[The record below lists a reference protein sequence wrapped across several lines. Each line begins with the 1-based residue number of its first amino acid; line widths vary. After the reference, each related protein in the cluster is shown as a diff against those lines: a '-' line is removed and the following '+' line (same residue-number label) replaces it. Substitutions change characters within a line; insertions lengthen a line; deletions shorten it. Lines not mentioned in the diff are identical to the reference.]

1 MYILGIL
8 LIIIGLS
15 KLCLI
20 ASLNGLEV
28 RELTDS
34 LPEIP
39 LNLIKFIIY
48 LDGFACFIGG
58 LILIYI

>member
-8 LIIIGLS
+8 LIIIGLF
-15 KLCLI
+15 KLYLI
-20 ASLNGLEV
+20 ISLNNLEIH
-28 RELTDS
+28 ELTNS

-39 LNLIKFIIY
+39 LNLIKFIIS
-48 LDGFACFIGG
+48 LDGFTCLIGG

>member
-20 ASLNGLEV
+20 ASLNDLEV

-34 LPEIP
+34 LPETFP
-39 LNLIKFIIY
+39 NLIKFIIS

>member
-15 KLCLI
+15 KLYLI
-20 ASLNGLEV
+20 ASLNDLEV

-34 LPEIP
+34 LPETFP
-39 LNLIKFIIY
+39 NLI

>member
-20 ASLNGLEV
+20 TSLNGLEV

-39 LNLIKFIIY
+39 LNLIKFIIS

>member
-8 LIIIGLS
+8 LIIIGLF

-39 LNLIKFIIY
+39 LNLIKFIIS

>member
-8 LIIIGLS
+8 LIIIGLF
-15 KLCLI
+15 KLYLI
-20 ASLNGLEV
+20 ISLNNLEIN
-28 RELTDS
+28 ELTNS

-39 LNLIKFIIY
+39 LNLIKFIIS

>member
-8 LIIIGLS
+8 LIIKGLS

-39 LNLIKFIIY
+39 LNLIKFIIS